1 MPESVE
7 RCVKEVEKQPGVKD
21 PWAICM
27 SQYKK
32 TQEKKKRKNAEI
44 NNKLRNKLNKLFNN
58 LDK

>member
-7 RCVKEVEKQPGVKD
+7 RCVKEVEKQPGVKN
-21 PWAICM
+21 PYAICV

-32 TQEKKKRKNAEI
+32 TQEKKKRKSAAI
-44 NNKLRNKLNKLFNN
+44 NNKLLNKLKKLFNN